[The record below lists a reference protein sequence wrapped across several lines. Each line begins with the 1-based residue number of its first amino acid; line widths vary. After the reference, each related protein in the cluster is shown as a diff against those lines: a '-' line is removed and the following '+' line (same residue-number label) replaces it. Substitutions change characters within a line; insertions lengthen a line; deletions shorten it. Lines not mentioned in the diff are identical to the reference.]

1 MALSKKLSWRY
12 SVSFISQSNLT
23 SCKVAYIPCIVEPVH
38 MRYILYPTLFIR
50 SAYWIFNLE
59 IVIWS
64 GDRIFDLEIELSL
77 FNTFRLILMIK
88 QMFPLCFGKS
98 RSRSVICPLRQI
110 TLNAFK
116 IDEMSNPVNARSL
129 LLMQI

>member
-1 MALSKKLSWRY
+1 MYSRAGTHALY
-12 SVSFISQSNLT
+12 SLAHT
-23 SCKVAYIPCIVEPVH
+23 VH
-38 MRYILYPTLFIR
+38 SICVLNIR
-50 SAYWIFNLE
+50 
-59 IVIWS
+59 S